1 MLPTADHKIVIYRL
15 WGRTLYPN
23 CLYQPQPTNG
33 LCCREP
39 SVSSGTTHTQQHCSH
54 QMGQGMAVHRVCPG
68 LAAPAPQ
75 AWPYTAANP
84 GDTVGLCSAAARGQ
98 AAARLLPGSS
108 ADPICCRHPTALIS
122 PTLTSLASCP
132 QEHAVWGGPD
142 QPQPTGCRQEAELT
156 RCSSSAWSGSL
167 HTFLSALT
175 FPKCI
180 APKPGPSLDILS
192 KQTEAGR

>member
-1 MLPTADHKIVIYRL
+1 MSSHFFNRTSHFESSFFFLKYNSELYFYILLHRL
-15 WGRTLYPN
+15 VPFKEVGSQT
-23 CLYQPQPTNG
+23 CLITM
-33 LCCREP
+33 
-39 SVSSGTTHTQQHCSH
+39 SGF
-54 QMGQGMAVHRVCPG
+54 
-68 LAAPAPQ
+68 
-75 AWPYTAANP
+75 
-84 GDTVGLCSAAARGQ
+84 CSAAARGQ

-142 QPQPTGCRQEAELT
+142 QPQPTGCRQEAEPT